1 VSVAA
6 GLALRAGVS
15 LARAARERRTTS
27 RRERD
32 RRLGLAPG
40 EGIGEGLQRMAV
52 GQLDI
57 AIEMLE
63 QLDRADSREQSVHET
78 RKALKRLRAMLRLLE
93 PALGGKA
100 YAYEDAAV
108 REAARRL
115 SGPRDAEVLLATL
128 EGLIEAHP
136 GELAG
141 RGGVRAHLRTE
152 RDRAWRATLGDV
164 SARVLT
170 LEQLRACRVR
180 VAAWD
185 LPSRDAVELARPGFT
200 RIYRQGRSRY
210 RRVTR
215 GRGKRTLALHHW
227 RKRVKDLRYV
237 TEALS
242 WGNGAREKRIKPKR
256 PRARRRVAR
265 ARKQS
270 AGLRGLARRAD
281 ELGELLGEEHDLA
294 VLEDYVRTLA
304 AARSPTPRVG
314 AATRRRILKL
324 ITARRR
330 RLRRRALRDGKRLYG
345 RRPKRLASRL
355 AAAHRRA
362 QPPIS

>member
-1 VSVAA
+1 
-6 GLALRAGVS
+6 
-15 LARAARERRTTS
+15 
-27 RRERD
+27 
-32 RRLGLAPG
+32 
-40 EGIGEGLQRMAV
+40 MAV

-63 QLDRADSREQSVHET
+63 QLDRADSREHSVHET

-141 RGGVRAHLRTE
+141 RGGVRRLLAHLRTE

-185 LPSRDAVELARPGFT
+185 LPPREGIELARPGFT
-200 RIYRQGRSRY
+200 RIYRQGRNRY
-210 RRVTR
+210 RLLARS
-215 GRGKRTLALHHW
+215 RGKRTLALHRW

-237 TEALS
+237 AEALS
-242 WGNGAREKRIKPKR
+242 WGDGARTERVKPKGR
-256 PRARRRVAR
+256 RARRRAAR
-265 ARKQS
+265 ARKQL
-270 AGLRGLARRAD
+270 ADLRGLARRAD
-281 ELGELLGEEHDLA
+281 ELGELLGQEHDLA

-324 ITARRR
+324 IAARRR
-330 RLRRRALRDGKRLYG
+330 RLRRRALRDGERLYR